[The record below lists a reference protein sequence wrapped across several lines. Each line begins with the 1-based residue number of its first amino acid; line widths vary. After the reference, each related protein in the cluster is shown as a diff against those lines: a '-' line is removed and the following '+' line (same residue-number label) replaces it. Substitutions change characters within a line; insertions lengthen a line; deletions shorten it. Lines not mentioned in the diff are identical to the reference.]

1 MVEGSKV
8 GVQNSFSKMVGR
20 TIIDLLG

>member
-8 GVQNSFSKMVGR
+8 GVQNSFFKMVGR